1 MTDAV
6 VVTGLGTVHPV
17 GLGHEVLWAELC
29 RSADAPVREHID
41 DFDATPWFGRNE
53 ARRLDPYV
61 LFGVAA
67 AHLAVADA
75 GDPDL
80 DPLRTGVVMGN
91 LYGAGTAIA
100 QQQAVMEAEGR
111 GAVSA
116 TLCSVSCEDAA
127 ASQISIR
134 LGLRG
139 PSRLLVMSCA
149 SGTAAVGEAAALIA
163 TGRCDAV
170 VAGATLGPVPDVIKA
185 SYENVRVR
193 SRSGWERPFDVRRD
207 GFEFCEGAAVVLL
220 ERRSHAE
227 ARGARI
233 RAVVDGWATSNDAF
247 HLSKPSGDGLELAM
261 RWAIEHAG
269 RSPDEIAHVNAHATG
284 TGTGDVVEAD
294 AIRRVFGDRSLPV
307 TSVKGVTG
315 HSLAAAG
322 AFETAIVAL
331 SFEHALLPPT
341 AVELELDPAVG
352 LDVVSGSPRPWTPG
366 PTLKSSFG
374 LGGQNAAIVL
384 SPPTA

>member
-41 DFDATPWFGRNE
+41 DFDPTPWFGRNE

-227 ARGARI
+227 ARGPHPGRGRRLGDEQRRLPPVQALGRRSRVGHALGHRAR
-233 RAVVDGWATSNDAF
+233 RTHPGRDRPRQRPRHG
-247 HLSKPSGDGLELAM
+247 HRHRRRGG
-261 RWAIEHAG
+261 G
-269 RSPDEIAHVNAHATG
+269 RSDPAG
-284 TGTGDVVEAD
+284 LRRPFPPGDVGQGGHRAL
-294 AIRRVFGDRSLPV
+294 AGGPPGRSRPPSWHSASSTPCSRRRPSSSSSIRR
-307 TSVKGVTG
+307 
-315 HSLAAAG
+315 
-322 AFETAIVAL
+322 
-331 SFEHALLPPT
+331 
-341 AVELELDPAVG
+341 
-352 LDVVSGSPRPWTPG
+352 SGST
-366 PTLKSSFG
+366 SS
-374 LGGQNAAIVL
+374 AARHVRGRQVRR
-384 SPPTA
+384 